1 MIGFCALLALC
12 PIATLTVHGS
22 VVLMTA
28 LMAVSWIGAGSFPL
42 FMGVVPAETLSLRR
56 AATAM
61 GLVIG
66 VGEIGGGVLSPLV
79 AGKLADLFT
88 LASPLMFQAVIPLI
102 AAILALGLR
111 ETNPRFAIHAVAQGA

>member
-1 MIGFCALLALC
+1 
-12 PIATLTVHGS
+12 
-22 VVLMTA
+22 MTT

-42 FMGVVPAETLSLRR
+42 FMGVVPAETLSFRR

-88 LASPLMFQAVIPLI
+88 LAAPLVFQAVIPLI
-102 AAILALGLR
+102 AVVLAFGLR
-111 ETNPRFAIHAVAQGA
+111 ETSPRFAGNAVPQIA